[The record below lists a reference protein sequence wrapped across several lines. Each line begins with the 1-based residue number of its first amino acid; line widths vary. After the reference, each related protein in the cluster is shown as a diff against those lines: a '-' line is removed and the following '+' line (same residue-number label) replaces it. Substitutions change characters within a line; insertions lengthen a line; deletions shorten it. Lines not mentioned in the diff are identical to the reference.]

1 MLRDRTDR
9 AWFSLLLQRRPGNGA
24 GLFLHLG
31 ARTGQEGRSV
41 VWHYVFS
48 FVDELTMTQ
57 TTYKPVKKSAS
68 WSHTNALHH
77 IIHIYNQYN
86 VTMETA

>member
-1 MLRDRTDR
+1 
-9 AWFSLLLQRRPGNGA
+9 
-24 GLFLHLG
+24 
-31 ARTGQEGRSV
+31 